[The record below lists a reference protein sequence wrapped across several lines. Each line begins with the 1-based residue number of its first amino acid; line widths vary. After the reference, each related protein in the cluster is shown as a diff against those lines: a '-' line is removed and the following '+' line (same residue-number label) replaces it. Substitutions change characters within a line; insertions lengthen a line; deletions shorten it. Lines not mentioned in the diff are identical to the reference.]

1 MDVSSKANYDR
12 RNKLHETALRIE
24 YNDTITTFEEFLKIK
39 LSQYIIK
46 IFNH

>member
-12 RNKLHETALRIE
+12 RNKLPETALRIE

-39 LSQYIIK
+39 L
-46 IFNH
+46 